1 MPFLC
6 IFTRK
11 HLMKNIIGLIRRYRS
26 RKLFLKIYFGYLSN
40 PNTHP
45 DSAYDNALTDFAVIR
60 DLFSATR
67 HKQTDKP
74 LV

>member
-1 MPFLC
+1 MG
-6 IFTRK
+6 
-11 HLMKNIIGLIRRYRS
+11 NIIKQIQRYKK

-45 DSAYDNALTDFAVIR
+45 DSAYDNALTDFESIR
-60 DLFSATR
+60 NLFFATR

>member
-1 MPFLC
+1 M
-6 IFTRK
+6 K
-11 HLMKNIIGLIRRYRS
+11 HIIKQIQRYKK

-45 DSAYDNALTDFAVIR
+45 DFAYDNALTDYISIKN
-60 DLFSATR
+60 LFSATR

-74 LV
+74 MV